1 MTIITRLSA
10 AIAITTLFCS
20 LNLFAQEGTGGLV
33 TVLDVAKVF
42 EQNQAFSTKMEQ
54 IKTQATALKESIQER
69 QRKIQQDAMAVQDL
83 EVGSETRNQR
93 ELELEQRQTALRTE
107 ARQKE
112 QDLLNREAQIYYET
126 YEAMQSVV
134 TKVAQE
140 NNIALVLRYDSTPI
154 DKTNRNEVIKGV
166 NRTVVYHKQLDLT
179 KLVSETLNAR
189 TAGAGRDVR

>member
-1 MTIITRLSA
+1 MTTITRLSA
-10 AIAITTLFCS
+10 AFAIVTLIFS
-20 LNLFAQEGTGGLV
+20 SGAIAQEGTGGLV

-42 EQNQAFSTKMEQ
+42 EQNKYFSDKMEQ
-54 IKTQATALKESIQER
+54 IKSEAGSLKESIQER

-83 EVGSETRNQR
+83 EVGSDTRNQR

-112 QDLLNREAQIYYET
+112 QDLLNREARIYYET
-126 YEAMQSVV
+126 YETMQDVV

-179 KLVSETLNAR
+179 KLVSETLNTR
-189 TAGAGRDVR
+189 TAGAGRSVR